1 MLSPTRVQDS
11 DARAAWALRLPSKL
25 KIFSYLASIDR
36 LSSRA
41 NLHYKGCAPTDTC
54 ATCAAVETC
63 RHLLF
68 DCSLAASVWDRI
80 GMPIPSGP
88 FSFWDLQRPAGIS
101 GRIWRAGVVVILWC
115 IWKARND
122 IVFRNGSPSTV
133 STLRLIGEELTIWR
147 WRFKPDDRPALDA
160 LRSFVLSMV
169 PPPPRTDSM

>member
-1 MLSPTRVQDS
+1 MLSPTRAQDS
-11 DARAAWALRLPSKL
+11 DARAAWELRLPSKP
-25 KIFSYLASIDR
+25 KIFSYLDNINR

-41 NLHYKGCAPTDTC
+41 NLYYKGCAPTD
-54 ATCAAVETC
+54 ACAAVETC

-68 DCSLAASVWDRI
+68 ECSLVTSVWARI
-80 GMPIPSGP
+80 GVPIPSGP
-88 FSFWDLQRPAGIS
+88 FSFWDLQHPAAIS
-101 GRIWRAGVVVILWC
+101 DRIWRAGVVVILWC
-115 IWKARND
+115 IWKAQND
-122 IVFRNGSPSTV
+122 VVFRNGSPSTV